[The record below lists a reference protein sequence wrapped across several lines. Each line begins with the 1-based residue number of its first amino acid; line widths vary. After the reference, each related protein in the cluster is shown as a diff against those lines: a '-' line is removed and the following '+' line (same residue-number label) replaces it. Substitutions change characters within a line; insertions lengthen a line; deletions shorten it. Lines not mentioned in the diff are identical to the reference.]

1 MKSGKTILG
10 AAAVVFVISVL
21 GLVWAQ
27 EKQEKALPEKM
38 SIALDGG
45 VKMDFV
51 LIYPGSFMMGS
62 GKWWS
67 EVEKPVH
74 EVMMTHPFFMGVF
87 EVTQAQWKAVMG
99 DNPAHFKGDDL
110 PVEQVSWEDC
120 QRFIEKLKAK
130 VARASQRSA
139 ASQSSSGGLTCR
151 LPTEAEWEYACR
163 AGSKTEY
170 AFGEDETAF
179 GEFAWYNENSEKKT
193 HPVGQKEP
201 NAWGLYDMHGNV
213 WEWCADW
220 YGSYAAT
227 SISDPKGPESG
238 SERVVRGGDWCTSAV
253 NSRSAF
259 RGKCT
264 SGNRYSG
271 LGFRVVCSSL

>member
-1 MKSGKTILG
+1 MKSWKTILG
-10 AAAVVFVISVL
+10 AAAVVFVISAL

-27 EKQEKALPEKM
+27 EKQEKPLPETM

-51 LIYPGSFMMGS
+51 LILPGSFMMGS
-62 GKWWS
+62 GKRWS

-99 DNPAHFKGDDL
+99 GNPAHFKGDDL

-130 VARASQRSA
+130 VG
-139 ASQSSSGGLTCR
+139 GGLICR

-170 AFGEDETAF
+170 AFGEDETAL
-179 GEFAWYNENSEKKT
+179 GEYAWYNENSEKKT
-193 HPVGQKEP
+193 HPVGHKEP

-227 SISDPKGPESG
+227 SIRDPKGPESG
-238 SERVVRGGDWCTSAV
+238 SERVVRGGGDWCTSAV

-259 RGKCT
+259 RGKST
-264 SGNRYSG
+264 PGNRYSG